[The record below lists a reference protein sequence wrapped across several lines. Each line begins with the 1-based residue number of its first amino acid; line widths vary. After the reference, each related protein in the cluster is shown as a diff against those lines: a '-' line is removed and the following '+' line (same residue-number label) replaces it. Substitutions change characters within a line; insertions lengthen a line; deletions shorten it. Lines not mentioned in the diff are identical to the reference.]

1 MPISSKLYNN
11 NKTKKGLYLV
21 PTPIGNMDDITLRAI
36 DILKKSDYILCEDT
50 RVSKKL
56 LNKYNI
62 EVQLVSF
69 HSFNEHK
76 TVQKHINQILDGKV
90 VSLISDAGT
99 PSISD
104 PGFLIVRES
113 IKNNIEIN
121 CLPGATALIPAIVNS
136 GLSSERFVFEGF
148 LPTKKGRN
156 KRIKNLVD
164 EKRSIVIYESPKR
177 ILKLIND
184 LMGFLG
190 EDRKASISRELSKIY
205 QENIRGTLKELYD
218 KLENINIK
226 GEFLIVI
233 DGKKK

>member
-1 MPISSKLYNN
+1 M
-11 NKTKKGLYLV
+11 NKSHVLNIV
-21 PTPIGNMDDITLRAI
+21 PTPIGNLEDITLRSL
-36 DILKKSDYILCEDT
+36 DTLKNSDYILCEDT

-156 KRIKNLVD
+156 NRIKNLVD

-184 LMGFLG
+184 LMSFLG

-205 QENIRGTLKELYD
+205 QENIRGTLKELHD

-226 GEFLIVI
+226 GEFVIVI

>member
-1 MPISSKLYNN
+1 M
-11 NKTKKGLYLV
+11 NKSHVLNIV
-21 PTPIGNMDDITLRAI
+21 PTPIGNLEDITLRSI
-36 DILKKSDYILCEDT
+36 DTLKNSDYILCEDT

-76 TVQKHINQILDGKV
+76 TVQKHIDQILDGKV

-148 LPTKKGRN
+148 LPTKKGRK

-177 ILKLIND
+177 ILRLIND
-184 LMGFLG
+184 LMDFFG

-205 QENIRGTLKELYD
+205 QENIRGTLKELYG

-226 GEFLIVI
+226 GEFVIVI
-233 DGKKK
+233 DGKKN

>member
-1 MPISSKLYNN
+1 LRSL
-11 NKTKKGLYLV
+11 
-21 PTPIGNMDDITLRAI
+21 DTL
-36 DILKKSDYILCEDT
+36 KNSDYILCEDT

-164 EKRSIVIYESPKR
+164 EKRSIVIYESPKK

-226 GEFLIVI
+226 GEFVIVI

>member
-1 MPISSKLYNN
+1 M
-11 NKTKKGLYLV
+11 NKSHVLNIV
-21 PTPIGNMDDITLRAI
+21 PTPIGNLEDITLRSI
-36 DILKKSDYILCEDT
+36 DTLKNSDYILCEDT

-62 EVQLVSF
+62 EVKLVSF

-76 TVQKHINQILDGKV
+76 TVQKHIDQILDGKV

-205 QENIRGTLKELYD
+205 QENIRGTLKELHY

-226 GEFLIVI
+226 GEFVIVI

>member
-1 MPISSKLYNN
+1 M
-11 NKTKKGLYLV
+11 NKSHVLNIV
-21 PTPIGNMDDITLRAI
+21 PTPIGNLEDITLRSL
-36 DILKKSDYILCEDT
+36 DTLKNSDYILCEDT

-76 TVQKHINQILDGKV
+76 TVQKHINQILDGKA

-177 ILKLIND
+177 ILRLIND
-184 LMGFLG
+184 LLGFLG

-226 GEFLIVI
+226 GEFVIVI

>member
-1 MPISSKLYNN
+1 M
-11 NKTKKGLYLV
+11 NKSHVLNIV
-21 PTPIGNMDDITLRAI
+21 PTPIGNLEDITLRSLNT
-36 DILKKSDYILCEDT
+36 LKNSDYILCEDT

-156 KRIKNLVD
+156 KRIKSLVD

-184 LMGFLG
+184 LIGFLG

-226 GEFLIVI
+226 GEFVIVI

>member
-1 MPISSKLYNN
+1 MNKNN
-11 NKTKKGLYLV
+11 VLNIV
-21 PTPIGNMDDITLRAI
+21 PTPIGNLEDITLRSL
-36 DILKKSDYILCEDT
+36 DTLENSDYILCEDT

-76 TVQKHINQILDGKV
+76 TVQKHIDQILDGKV

-177 ILKLIND
+177 ILRLIND

-205 QENIRGTLKELYD
+205 QENIRGTLRELYD
-218 KLENINIK
+218 KLENKNIK
-226 GEFLIVI
+226 GEFVIVI
-233 DGKKK
+233 DGYKN

>member
-1 MPISSKLYNN
+1 M
-11 NKTKKGLYLV
+11 NKSHVLNIV
-21 PTPIGNMDDITLRAI
+21 PTPIGNLEDITLRSL
-36 DILKKSDYILCEDT
+36 DTLKNSDYILCEDT

-190 EDRKASISRELSKIY
+190 KDRKASISRELSKIY

-226 GEFLIVI
+226 GEFVIVI

>member
-1 MPISSKLYNN
+1 M
-11 NKTKKGLYLV
+11 NKSHVLNIV
-21 PTPIGNMDDITLRAI
+21 PTPIGNLEDITLRSL
-36 DILKKSDYILCEDT
+36 DTLKNSDYILCEDT

-90 VSLISDAGT
+90 LSLISDAGT

-205 QENIRGTLKELYD
+205 QENIRGTLKELHY

-226 GEFLIVI
+226 GEFVIVI

>member
-1 MPISSKLYNN
+1 M
-11 NKTKKGLYLV
+11 NKSHVLNIV
-21 PTPIGNMDDITLRAI
+21 PTPIGNLEDITLRSL
-36 DILKKSDYILCEDT
+36 DTLKNSDYILCEDT

-76 TVQKHINQILDGKV
+76 TVQKHINQILDGKL

-184 LMGFLG
+184 LIGFLG

-226 GEFLIVI
+226 GEFVIVI

>member
-1 MPISSKLYNN
+1 MNKNN
-11 NKTKKGLYLV
+11 VLNIV
-21 PTPIGNMDDITLRAI
+21 PTPIGNLEDITLRSL
-36 DILKKSDYILCEDT
+36 DTLKNSDYILCEDT

-76 TVQKHINQILDGKV
+76 TVQKHIDQILDGKV

-177 ILKLIND
+177 ILRLIND

-218 KLENINIK
+218 RLEYKNIK
-226 GEFLIVI
+226 GEFVIVI
-233 DGKKK
+233 DGYKN

>member
-1 MPISSKLYNN
+1 M
-11 NKTKKGLYLV
+11 NKSHVLNIV
-21 PTPIGNMDDITLRAI
+21 PTPIGNLEDITLRSL
-36 DILKKSDYILCEDT
+36 DTLKNSDYILCEDT

-62 EVQLVSF
+62 VVQLVSF

-76 TVQKHINQILDGKV
+76 TVQKHINQILDGKA

-205 QENIRGTLKELYD
+205 QENIRGTLKELHD

-226 GEFLIVI
+226 GEFVIVI

>member
-1 MPISSKLYNN
+1 M
-11 NKTKKGLYLV
+11 NKSHVLNIV
-21 PTPIGNMDDITLRAI
+21 PTPIGNLEDITLRSL
-36 DILKKSDYILCEDT
+36 DTLKNSDYILCEDT

-190 EDRKASISRELSKIY
+190 EGRKASISRELSKIY
-205 QENIRGTLKELYD
+205 QENIRGTLKELHD

-226 GEFLIVI
+226 GEFVIVI

>member
-1 MPISSKLYNN
+1 M
-11 NKTKKGLYLV
+11 NKSHVLNIV
-21 PTPIGNMDDITLRAI
+21 PTPIGNLEDITLRSL
-36 DILKKSDYILCEDT
+36 DTLKNSDYILCEDT

-184 LMGFLG
+184 LMDFLG

-205 QENIRGTLKELYD
+205 QENIRGTLKELHD

-226 GEFLIVI
+226 GEFVIVI

>member
-1 MPISSKLYNN
+1 M
-11 NKTKKGLYLV
+11 NKSHVLNIV
-21 PTPIGNMDDITLRAI
+21 PTPIGNLEDITLRSL
-36 DILKKSDYILCEDT
+36 DTLKNSDYILCEDT

-218 KLENINIK
+218 KLENKNIK
-226 GEFLIVI
+226 GEFVIVI
-233 DGKKK
+233 DGYKN

>member
-1 MPISSKLYNN
+1 M
-11 NKTKKGLYLV
+11 NKSHVLNIV
-21 PTPIGNMDDITLRAI
+21 PTPIGNLEDITLRSL
-36 DILKKSDYILCEDT
+36 DTLKNSDYILCEDT

-148 LPTKKGRN
+148 LPSKKGRN

-226 GEFLIVI
+226 GEFVIVI

>member
-1 MPISSKLYNN
+1 MLNI
-11 NKTKKGLYLV
+11 V
-21 PTPIGNMDDITLRAI
+21 PTPIGNLEDITLRSL
-36 DILKKSDYILCEDT
+36 DTLKNSDYILCEDT

-156 KRIKNLVD
+156 KRIKNLED

-226 GEFLIVI
+226 GEFVIVI

>member
-1 MPISSKLYNN
+1 M
-11 NKTKKGLYLV
+11 NKSHVLNIV
-21 PTPIGNMDDITLRAI
+21 PTPIGNLEDITLRSL
-36 DILKKSDYILCEDT
+36 DTLKNSDYILCEDT

-177 ILKLIND
+177 ILKLIYD

-226 GEFLIVI
+226 GEFVIVI

>member
-1 MPISSKLYNN
+1 M
-11 NKTKKGLYLV
+11 NKSHVLNIV
-21 PTPIGNMDDITLRAI
+21 PTPIGNLEDITLRSL
-36 DILKKSDYILCEDT
+36 DTLKNSDYILCEDT

-76 TVQKHINQILDGKV
+76 TVQKHINQILDGKA

-164 EKRSIVIYESPKR
+164 EKRSIVIYESPKK

-184 LMGFLG
+184 LIGFLG

-218 KLENINIK
+218 KFKNKNVK
-226 GEFLIVI
+226 GEFVIVI

>member
-1 MPISSKLYNN
+1 M
-11 NKTKKGLYLV
+11 NKSHVLNIV
-21 PTPIGNMDDITLRAI
+21 PTPIGNLEDITLRSL
-36 DILKKSDYILCEDT
+36 DTLKNSDYILCEDT

-184 LMGFLG
+184 LMDFLG

-205 QENIRGTLKELYD
+205 QENIRGTLKEIHY

-226 GEFLIVI
+226 GEFVIVI

>member
-1 MPISSKLYNN
+1 M
-11 NKTKKGLYLV
+11 NKSHVLNIV
-21 PTPIGNMDDITLRAI
+21 PTPIGNLEDITLRSL
-36 DILKKSDYILCEDT
+36 DTLKNSDYILCEDT

-76 TVQKHINQILDGKV
+76 TVQKHINQILDGKA

-177 ILKLIND
+177 ILRLIND

-226 GEFLIVI
+226 GEFVIVI
-233 DGKKK
+233 DGKKN

>member
-1 MPISSKLYNN
+1 M
-11 NKTKKGLYLV
+11 NKSHVLNIV
-21 PTPIGNMDDITLRAI
+21 PTPIGNLEDITLRSL
-36 DILKKSDYILCEDT
+36 DTLKNSDYILCEDT

-164 EKRSIVIYESPKR
+164 EKRSIVIYESPKK

-184 LMGFLG
+184 LMHFLG

-226 GEFLIVI
+226 GEFVIVI

>member
-1 MPISSKLYNN
+1 M
-11 NKTKKGLYLV
+11 NKSHVLNIV
-21 PTPIGNMDDITLRAI
+21 PTPIGNLEDITLRSI
-36 DILKKSDYILCEDT
+36 DTLKNSDYILCEDT

-76 TVQKHINQILDGKV
+76 TVQKHIDQILDGKV

-136 GLSSERFVFEGF
+136 GLSSDRFVFEGF
-148 LPTKKGRN
+148 LPSKKGRN
-156 KRIKNLVD
+156 KRIKNLVE

-177 ILKLIND
+177 ILRLLND
-184 LMGFLG
+184 LISFFG
-190 EDRKASISRELSKIY
+190 EHRNASISRELSKIY

-218 KLENINIK
+218 EFENKNVK
-226 GEFLIVI
+226 GEFVIVI

>member
-1 MPISSKLYNN
+1 M
-11 NKTKKGLYLV
+11 NKSHVLNIV
-21 PTPIGNMDDITLRAI
+21 PTPIGNLEDITLRSL
-36 DILKKSDYILCEDT
+36 DTLKNSDYILCDDP

-76 TVQKHINQILDGKV
+76 TVQKHINQILDGKA

-177 ILKLIND
+177 ILRLIND

-205 QENIRGTLKELYD
+205 QENIRGTLKELHD

-226 GEFLIVI
+226 GEFVIVI
-233 DGKKK
+233 DGKKN

>member
-1 MPISSKLYNN
+1 M
-11 NKTKKGLYLV
+11 NKSHVLNIV
-21 PTPIGNMDDITLRAI
+21 PTPIGNLEDITLRSL
-36 DILKKSDYILCEDT
+36 DILKNSDYILCEDT

-76 TVQKHINQILDGKV
+76 TVQKHINQILDGKA

-177 ILKLIND
+177 ILRLIND
-184 LMGFLG
+184 LIGFLG

-205 QENIRGTLKELYD
+205 QENIRGTLKELHD

-226 GEFLIVI
+226 GEFVIVI

>member
-1 MPISSKLYNN
+1 M
-11 NKTKKGLYLV
+11 NKSHVLNIV
-21 PTPIGNMDDITLRAI
+21 PTPIGNLEDITLRSL
-36 DILKKSDYILCEDT
+36 DTLKNSDYILCEDT

-76 TVQKHINQILDGKV
+76 TVQKHINQILDGKA

-177 ILKLIND
+177 IIKLIND

-226 GEFLIVI
+226 GEFVIVI

>member
-1 MPISSKLYNN
+1 M
-11 NKTKKGLYLV
+11 NKSHVLNIV
-21 PTPIGNMDDITLRAI
+21 PTPIGNLEDITLRSL
-36 DILKKSDYILCEDT
+36 DTLKNSDYILCEDT
-50 RVSKKL
+50 RISKKL

-76 TVQKHINQILDGKV
+76 TVQKHINQILDGKA

-177 ILKLIND
+177 ILRLIND
-184 LMGFLG
+184 LLGFLG

-205 QENIRGTLKELYD
+205 QENIRGTLKELHD

-226 GEFLIVI
+226 GEFVIVI

>member
-1 MPISSKLYNN
+1 MNKNN
-11 NKTKKGLYLV
+11 VLNIV
-21 PTPIGNMDDITLRAI
+21 PTPIGNLEDITLRSL
-36 DILKKSDYILCEDT
+36 DTLKNSDYILCEDT

-76 TVQKHINQILDGKV
+76 TVQKHIDQILDGKV

-177 ILKLIND
+177 ILRLIND

-218 KLENINIK
+218 KLENKNIK
-226 GEFLIVI
+226 GEFVIVI
-233 DGKKK
+233 DGYKN

>member
-1 MPISSKLYNN
+1 M
-11 NKTKKGLYLV
+11 NKSHVLNIV
-21 PTPIGNMDDITLRAI
+21 PTPIGNLEDITLRSL
-36 DILKKSDYILCEDT
+36 DTLKNSDYILCEDT

-76 TVQKHINQILDGKV
+76 TVQKHINQILDGRV

-164 EKRSIVIYESPKR
+164 EKRSIVIYESPKK

-190 EDRKASISRELSKIY
+190 EERKASISRELSKIY

-226 GEFLIVI
+226 GEFVLVI

>member
-1 MPISSKLYNN
+1 MNDKILNI
-11 NKTKKGLYLV
+11 V
-21 PTPIGNMDDITLRAI
+21 PTPIGNLDDITFRSLET
-36 DILKKSDYILCEDT
+36 LKKSDYILCEDT

-62 EVQLVSF
+62 DVQLVSF
-69 HSFNEHK
+69 HSYNEHK
-76 TVQKHINQILDGKV
+76 TVQQHIDQILDGKI

-136 GLSSERFVFEGF
+136 GLSSDRFVFEGF
-148 LPTKKGRN
+148 LPAKKGRN
-156 KRIKNLVD
+156 KRIINLVE
-164 EKRSIVIYESPKR
+164 EKRSIVIHESPKQ
-177 ILKLIND
+177 ILRLLND
-184 LMGFLG
+184 LMIFFG

-218 KLENINIK
+218 KFKNKNVK
-226 GEFLIVI
+226 GEFVIVI